1 MKKVIIGR
9 KGVGKTTLIVT
20 EILPALHGVQD
31 YVIIDFNDEY
41 RFLDNPSVQLFSF
54 GDKVKFID
62 RNAKHLKEQ
71 VIDIIRC
78 TNKETVLIIDSADIL
93 RYNTIDHLDDF
104 LWLKELLLHKKCIL
118 VFQNT
123 ATVRESSLVHFFD
136 EMYYFPS
143 LYDDEFKG
151 RYFKTKKKQDTTIH
165 EMTPYSRFKDAE

>member
-9 KGVGKTTLIVT
+9 RGVGKTTLIVT

-54 GDKVKFID
+54 ADKVQVINND
-62 RNAKHLKEQ
+62 AKHLKEQ
-71 VIDIIRC
+71 VIDIIRR
-78 TNKETVLIIDSADIL
+78 TNKETVLIIDSADTL
-93 RYNTIDHLDDF
+93 RYNTIDLIDDF

-118 VFQNT
+118 VFQD
-123 ATVRESSLVHFFD
+123 AKPVRESSLLHFFE

-143 LYDDEFKG
+143 DYDGELNRK
-151 RYFKTKKKQDTTIH
+151 YIKSKEQKAIVHK
-165 EMTPYSRFKDAE
+165 MASYSRFKDAQ